1 MLMIWSTPVHC
12 IDPELNDSWMGSPQ
26 AASPKLTFF
35 WMPHAQTLD
44 WQAWHGSWPCLVRLV
59 GVPVAGPKEGAG
71 RRKAEGP
78 TNYWR
83 PPKPLL
89 YCVWMFVEIL
99 CENDWYSTFSW
110 KSWSFRSQSW
120 PDPPSAVLAMHGML
134 QSCWCWGHS
143 GFDLELQQW
152 SCRPSPPFTFSRTCS
167 KSSEM
172 EHANLWYLWCRYFL
186 KPMLNKSI
194 PWSLRG
200 VSITADQGWMAA
212 PFPAWP
218 GLKDEGD
225 SLPFKH
231 LPCLQYRHQIV
242 VKVP

>member
-99 CENDWYSTFSW
+99 YVKMIGILHSAENHDLFGVKVDLIRLQLFLPCTECCNHAGVEGIPGSILSFSNEVVDRLTF
-110 KSWSFRSQSW
+110 
-120 PDPPSAVLAMHGML
+120 HL
-134 QSCWCWGHS
+134 QSNMFKVKWNG
-143 GFDLELQQW
+143 
-152 SCRPSPPFTFSRTCS
+152 TCKSLISLMSILS
-167 KSSEM
+167 K
-172 EHANLWYLWCRYFL
+172 ANVWI
-186 KPMLNKSI
+186 N
-194 PWSLRG
+194 
-200 VSITADQGWMAA
+200 
-212 PFPAWP
+212 
-218 GLKDEGD
+218 
-225 SLPFKH
+225 
-231 LPCLQYRHQIV
+231 QY
-242 VKVP
+242 PEA